1 MDLVSFDTP
10 GEFKMFEE
18 IMARGEWANESS
30 SLIYINFSST
40 EQYCLLA
47 YMQVWVRNPE
57 VVFKV
62 AHDGCRVV

>member
-18 IMARGEWANESS
+18 IMARGEATSYFYQLWIGIMDRALSGMR
-30 SLIYINFSST
+30 
-40 EQYCLLA
+40 C
-47 YMQVWVRNPE
+47 E

-62 AHDGCRVV
+62 GLDSCSR

>member
-18 IMARGEWANESS
+18 IMARGEAMSS
-30 SLIYINFSST
+30 DLYQLVLNVSQTYPPVR
-40 EQYCLLA
+40 E
-47 YMQVWVRNPE
+47 RNPR

-62 AHDGCRVV
+62 ADDGCSRAV

>member
-18 IMARGEWANESS
+18 IMARGEATSFF
-30 SLIYINFSST
+30 LNFGCIMDCALSGMR
-40 EQYCLLA
+40 C
-47 YMQVWVRNPE
+47 E

-62 AHDGCRVV
+62 GLDSCSR